1 MKRTDRTSG
10 PGRNLP
16 AISHVLRYCSCWHRR
31 SLSASS
37 PIVST
42 LVLATLILVG
52 CNADTTPTEPAASRV
67 EPEPVADPL
76 AWLDAPQPEQRIST
90 TLEEL
95 PASFPAGSP
104 LKLHVASL
112 KRVDIPLSTPLD
124 IPAEPETFGEAL
136 ADSLNQVGAEMVLH
150 NNRLMIM
157 AAREAQY
164 ALTTRIYDLSSVDTG
179 RQTALARGG
188 LRCGNGSELAFRR
201 RTGRHRRTRSGIV
214 HPDGHSVVPG
224 TGADT
229 EVPLAGDW
237 RTGVIPA
244 RNESGTVEQTLS

>member
-67 EPEPVADPL
+67 EPAPVADPL

-124 IPAEPETFGEAL
+124 IPAEPKTIGEAL

-164 ALTTRIYDLSSVDTG
+164 ALTTRIYDLSSVDTD
-179 RQTALARGG
+179 RQTALAEAVYG
-188 LRCGNGSELAFRR
+188 A
-201 RTGRHRRTRSGIV
+201 V
-214 HPDGHSVVPG
+214 
-224 TGADT
+224 TGANWLSVDGLGGT
-229 EVPLAGDW
+229 AELDPESSTLTVTQSFRAQEQIRRFLSREIGEP
-237 RTGVIPA
+237 VSFQPA
-244 RNESGTVEQTLS
+244 TNPEQ

>member
-124 IPAEPETFGEAL
+124 IPAEPKTIGEAL

-164 ALTTRIYDLSSVDTG
+164 ALTTRIYDLSSVEKD
-179 RQTALARGG
+179 RQTAL
-188 LRCGNGSELAFRR
+188 SEAVY
-201 RTGRHRRTRSGIV
+201 GAV
-214 HPDGHSVVPG
+214 
-224 TGADT
+224 TGANWLSVDGLGGT
-229 EVPLAGDW
+229 AELDPESSTLTVTQSFRAQEQIRRFLSREIGEP
-237 RTGVIPA
+237 VSFQPA
-244 RNESGTVEQTLS
+244 TNPEQ

>member
-52 CNADTTPTEPAASRV
+52 CNADTAPTEPAASRV
-67 EPEPVADPL
+67 EPAPVADPL

-164 ALTTRIYDLSSVDTG
+164 ALTTRIYDLSSVDTD
-179 RQTALARGG
+179 RQTALAEAVYG
-188 LRCGNGSELAFRR
+188 A
-201 RTGRHRRTRSGIV
+201 V
-214 HPDGHSVVPG
+214 
-224 TGADT
+224 TGANWLSVDGLGGT
-229 EVPLAGDW
+229 AELDPESSTLTVTQSFRAQEQIRRFLSREIGEP
-237 RTGVIPA
+237 VSFQPA
-244 RNESGTVEQTLS
+244 TNPEQ